1 MSKLEIVL
9 ASSSKIRR
17 DIISN
22 YDVDVILCDPE
33 INEEQLKQDNL
44 NLNPRSLAALLA
56 KSKALSLADKFSEKF
71 ILGCDQI
78 CIFNDKIMSKEEYFF
93 KHDENHIYAT
103 AYKRVNGQFRKV
115 GNVVGQKVSS
125 FLLFEDM
132 TIDKSLNFAWHLD
145 MVTKNLKPFILTLD
159 DKNKFEMPEKYDCI
173 SKNFWF

>member
-22 YDVDVILCDPE
+22 YAVDVIFYNPE

-78 CIFNDKIMSKEEYFF
+78 CIFNDKIMSKPL
-93 KHDENHIYAT
+93 N
-103 AYKRVNGQFRKV
+103 
-115 GNVVGQKVSS
+115 
-125 FLLFEDM
+125 EDKA
-132 TIDKSLNFAWHLD
+132 IS
-145 MVTKNLKPFILTLD
+145 NLKELSGNTHNLFGAYCVCLLYTSDAAD
-159 DKNKFEMPEKYDCI
+159 DP
-173 SKNFWF
+173 

>member
-22 YDVDVILCDPE
+22 YAVDVIFYNPE

-56 KSKALSLADKFSEKF
+56 KAKALSLADKFSEKF

-78 CIFNDKIMSKEEYFF
+78 CIC
-93 KHDENHIYAT
+93 
-103 AYKRVNGQFRKV
+103 
-115 GNVVGQKVSS
+115 
-125 FLLFEDM
+125 LLYTSPSPRD
-132 TIDKSLNFAWHLD
+132 
-145 MVTKNLKPFILTLD
+145 
-159 DKNKFEMPEKYDCI
+159 Y
-173 SKNFWF
+173 

>member
-22 YDVDVILCDPE
+22 YAVDVIVYNPE

-78 CIFNDKIMSKEEYFF
+78 CIFNDKIMGCLLYTSPSPR
-93 KHDENHIYAT
+93 D
-103 AYKRVNGQFRKV
+103 KRQSRMP
-115 GNVVGQKVSS
+115 SS
-125 FLLFEDM
+125 
-132 TIDKSLNFAWHLD
+132 A
-145 MVTKNLKPFILTLD
+145 
-159 DKNKFEMPEKYDCI
+159 
-173 SKNFWF
+173 